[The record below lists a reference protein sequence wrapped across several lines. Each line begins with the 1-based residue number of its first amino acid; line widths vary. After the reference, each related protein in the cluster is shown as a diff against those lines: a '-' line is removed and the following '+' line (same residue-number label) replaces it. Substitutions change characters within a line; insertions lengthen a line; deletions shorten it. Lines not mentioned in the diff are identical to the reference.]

1 MLKKIT
7 VIALAYFGV
16 TVGAGF
22 ASGQEMLQYYVSYG
36 WWGIAGGAVVL
47 LLMPITAMAI
57 LQYGSY
63 FRAQSHG
70 KVFNSITSALVAK
83 FLDYSLSAAQ
93 FCIGFVMLAGAG
105 SNLNQQFGL
114 DLWVGSALMVV
125 LVIICGMLNVD
136 KVTNVISSITPV
148 MIALLVTA
156 GVFAILDA
164 QGSLQAVHGYAI
176 ANVSS
181 PLPNWILSTLNYIG
195 LSMFSGIAMAI
206 IIGGSNWNP
215 RAAGW
220 GGFVGGAIFGV
231 ILILM
236 TVGLLLKVDE
246 VADADLPT
254 LALIN
259 DLNPYLGVFASIA
272 TYLMIFSTS
281 LGVFYSLGKRLAV
294 AKPSTYKPVFILVTL
309 VGFGLSFFDFT
320 VLVATVF
327 PILGWLGIIFITV
340 LLGTWLAN
348 GRTEISVESR
358 RRDKIRALLLRQ
370 LNPRRRWTRR
380 HASELADAYQDSNL
394 KREQLSEFMSEDLF
408 QDLEEFTGV
417 EIPEEQ
423 RTELGKQLAANYEPR
438 QEGETRVVID
448 TPPTNR

>member
-1 MLKKIT
+1 
-7 VIALAYFGV
+7 
-16 TVGAGF
+16 
-22 ASGQEMLQYYVSYG
+22 
-36 WWGIAGGAVVL
+36 
-47 LLMPITAMAI
+47 MPITAMAI

-148 MIALLVTA
+148 MIALLITA

-164 QGSLQAVHGYAI
+164 QGSLQAVHDYAI
-176 ANVSS
+176 ANVIS

-246 VADADLPT
+246 IAGADLPT

-259 DLNPYLGVFASIA
+259 DLNPYLGVFASVA

-294 AKPSTYKPVFILVTL
+294 AKPSAYKPVFILVTL
-309 VGFGLSFFDFT
+309 AGFGLSFFDFT

-327 PILGWLGIIFITV
+327 PILGWLGIIFIAV

-348 GRTEISVESR
+348 GRTEISAESR

-370 LNPRRRWTRR
+370 LNPRRRWTRQ
-380 HASELADAYQDSNL
+380 HASELADAYQGSNL
-394 KREQLSEFMSEDLF
+394 KQEQLSEFMSDDLF
-408 QDLEEFTGV
+408 QDLEESTGV

-448 TPPTNR
+448 APPTVR